1 MAVFNSS
8 NSLSIKQARRL
19 ALRHQ
24 LLTEASSQPQGKEGV
39 AQVVDQ
45 LGYVQIDSI
54 AVLQR
59 AHHHVLWNRC
69 REYSSGMLHELQSVN
84 RRIFEYWGHAASF
97 LPMSDYRYYLPR
109 MRSYRQPKSKWQRDR
124 LEQHGHLMG
133 PVLERIRAEGPLGS
147 KDFEPPP
154 GVERGT
160 WWDWKPAKVALEM
173 LFDRGEL
180 MITERRS
187 FQRIYDLTERVLPS
201 SVDTRYPESDELGR
215 FLVRRALSAHG
226 VAQTKEISG
235 HIRAADRRV
244 IEKSLQDLVDT
255 GEVVSVT
262 IEDDSSAPYY
272 ALADKV
278 DDLGQEQATNERLL
292 LLSPFDNL
300 VIQRERLLRLFGFD
314 YTLECYVPAAKRR
327 YGYFVLPVF
336 WGDSAIGRLDAKA
349 DRKSKT
355 LIVHTIHFEPDYG
368 GSDETMAALANA
380 LVRFMHFNECN
391 GISLGTVTPA
401 AFALPLQR
409 FLDDLETTM

>member
-1 MAVFNSS
+1 MAVLNS
-8 NSLSIKQARRL
+8 NLLSIKEARRL
-19 ALRHQ
+19 ALRRQ
-24 LLTEASSQPQGKEGV
+24 LLSGESSQLHGKDGV

-54 AVLQR
+54 AVLRR

-69 REYSSGMLHELQSVN
+69 RDYSTDILHELCSVE
-84 RRIFEYWGHAASF
+84 RGIFEYWGHAASF

-109 MRSYRQPKSKWQRDR
+109 MRSYQQPKSKWQRNR
-124 LEQHGHLMG
+124 LEQYGHLMG

-160 WWDWKPAKVALEM
+160 WWDWKPAKIALEM

-180 MITERRS
+180 MITERRN

-226 VAQTKEISG
+226 VAQAKEISG
-235 HIRAADRRV
+235 HIRGTDRRA
-244 IEKSLQDLVDT
+244 IEISLQDLVDA
-255 GEVVSVT
+255 GEVVKVT
-262 IEDDSSAPYY
+262 IADDSSAQYY
-272 ALADKV
+272 ALADELN
-278 DDLGQEQATNERLL
+278 DLGQQQETGRRLL

-314 YTLECYVPAAKRR
+314 YTLECYVPASKRR

-349 DRKSKT
+349 DRKSQT

-368 GSDETMAALANA
+368 GSDETMAALAKA
-380 LVRFMHFNECN
+380 LARFMRFNECSRV
-391 GISLGTVTPA
+391 SLGTVTPT

-409 FLDDLETTM
+409 FLDECEVKM